1 MRVSNLLATK
11 GRDVATISQ
20 ERTVSDALQ
29 VLKERSIGA
38 LVVTGPTPPLVGHL
52 QRARRGA
59 RPRRRAARRALQAK
73 VADLMSSDVTTC
85 DETTTVIDLMG
96 LMTERRIRHV
106 PVVVEGQLVGLVS
119 IGDVVKARF
128 DELEH
133 EKKDLLDYVSV
144 AGSRSLRRGAK
155 PQLGALEGRLRQQV
169 RRVSCCSSARLGGD
183 LPPRRLL
190 GDLGA
195 RHVDLAGLL
204 GDAGEHRGEGHALDL
219 ARTDLEVA
227 AVHREGDARP
237 RRGLDAHDARHE
249 VADRGGVLGQ
259 DRELAVGGTRDQ
271 GRGLADPQRRL
282 GRHDLDLQGGHVSP
296 SASSAALRSTSDA
309 PPTLKKACSG

>member
-38 LVVTGPTPPLVGHL
+38 LIVTGPTPPLVGIFSERDVV
-52 QRARRGA
+52 RALATRGES
-59 RPRRRAARRALQAK
+59 ALQAK
-73 VADLMSSDVTTC
+73 VAELMSSDVTTC

-133 EKKDLLDYVSV
+133 EKKDLLDYVS
-144 AGSRSLRRGAK
+144 SW
-155 PQLGALEGRLRQQV
+155 
-169 RRVSCCSSARLGGD
+169 
-183 LPPRRLL
+183 
-190 GDLGA
+190 
-195 RHVDLAGLL
+195 
-204 GDAGEHRGEGHALDL
+204 
-219 ARTDLEVA
+219 
-227 AVHREGDARP
+227 
-237 RRGLDAHDARHE
+237 
-249 VADRGGVLGQ
+249 
-259 DRELAVGGTRDQ
+259 
-271 GRGLADPQRRL
+271 
-282 GRHDLDLQGGHVSP
+282 
-296 SASSAALRSTSDA
+296 
-309 PPTLKKACSG
+309 